1 MFRPTPESQLRKLSE
16 DGPISYGNNESDMN
30 VKKKRKRYKRAGKR
44 LIQKPIPSEDEE
56 HDRDG
61 ASSWQREAGAT
72 CKVMSSL
79 GVLTLL
85 WLIQPPG
92 NWHTAP
98 HTYMLAPL
106 GQKGF
111 STSLCND
118 KVGIPPPPFSNTF
131 THFYGEP
138 RIKTERRR

>member
-1 MFRPTPESQLRKLSE
+1 MATPESQLRKLSE
-16 DGPISYGNNESDMN
+16 DGPISYGNNESDMSI
-30 VKKKRKRYKRAGKR
+30 KKTPEKSREKVDTK
-44 LIQKPIPSEDEE
+44 KPIPSEDEE

-61 ASSWQREAGAT
+61 TLSWQREAGAT

-92 NWHTAP
+92 NGHTAP
-98 HTYMLAPL
+98 HTYTLAPL

-118 KVGIPPPPFSNTF
+118 KVGYPSPTF
-131 THFYGEP
+131 L
-138 RIKTERRR
+138 